1 MQTPNT
7 TESPTGLVALD
18 QRPLWQR
25 AHERLRDEI
34 ISGRLTPGTELQ
46 EVVLAESLGV
56 SRGPI
61 REALGRL
68 AAEGLVTVRPR
79 RGAVVR
85 ALSAEEFLEAYQVRE
100 ALEVM
105 AVRLAVAKLTPD
117 DLAELGRL
125 IDEMSA
131 RAERGDVRGFFEAN
145 AAFHRVFFDVAGNR
159 MLAELHRQ
167 VRDQIDRHRQRSLEL
182 RGNVHR
188 SVAEHRAILRAVQSG
203 DVERAAHLVSE
214 HIRVPQI
221 RLQVDRAGET
231 AGSLREASSPEPPAS
246 RRRAAGSGGSGAAAR
261 PTTSEEGRS

>member
-7 TESPTGLVALD
+7 AESGSPTGLVALD

-25 AHERLRDEI
+25 AHEHLRDEI

-46 EVVLAESLGV
+46 EVTLAASLGV

-85 ALSAEEFLEAYQVRE
+85 ALSTEEFLEAYQVRE

-105 AVRLAVAKLTPD
+105 AVRLAVPKLTAED
-117 DLAELGRL
+117 VAELQRL
-125 IDEMSA
+125 IDAMAAHADQE
-131 RAERGDVRGFFEAN
+131 DVEAFFEAN
-145 AAFHRVFFDVAGNR
+145 SAFHRTFFEIAGNG
-159 MLAELHRQ
+159 MLADLHKQ
-167 VRDQIDRHRQRSLEL
+167 VGDQIDRHRLRSLEL
-182 RGNVHR
+182 RGNVRR
-188 SVAEHRAILRAVQSG
+188 SIAEHRAILRAIRTG
-203 DVERAAHLVSE
+203 DVERAVHLVSE

-221 RLQVDRAGET
+221 RLQVAEHDAVAPAGE
-231 AGSLREASSPEPPAS
+231 LQ
-246 RRRAAGSGGSGAAAR
+246 
-261 PTTSEEGRS
+261 